1 MFAAV
6 TVTIPADAG
15 DKDKL
20 EPKSIVCAV
29 PTKVPLSLTII
40 PDPDAVTPVSP
51 EPSPINLVAV
61 ATPVILIPPVPSIV
75 LLNKSRFPPNCGV
88 LSSTILLRLPLA
100 DPTDMGL

>member
-1 MFAAV
+1 MAV

-20 EPKSIVCAV
+20 LPKSIVCAV
-29 PTKVPLSLTII
+29 PTNEPPSLTII

-61 ATPVILIPPVPSIV
+61 ATPTILILPVPFIV

-88 LSSTILLRLPLA
+88 TSSTTLLRLPLA
-100 DPTDMGL
+100 DPVDTPL